1 VTALSDKL
9 AQKAVQIVA
18 RFGAAGTLVSVVA
31 TYATGGVVTE
41 VETLVPVILAGPV
54 NEIEQYASSGTD
66 TRFTG
71 TFYISASGLTVVP
84 KNADRVLFG
93 DRTFAVTT
101 VSRLSVHG
109 VAVAYQLDVG
119 EIGDV

>member
-9 AQKAVQIVA
+9 AEKAVQIVA

-54 NEIEQYASSGTD
+54 NELKRYASTGTD
-66 TRFTG
+66 TRYTG
-71 TFYISASGLTVVP
+71 TFYIAASGLAVTP
-84 KNADRVLFG
+84 TNADRIQFG
-93 DRTFAVTT
+93 GRTFAVIT
-101 VSRLSVHG
+101 VAPMSVHG
-109 VAVAYQLDVG
+109 VDVAYQLDVG
-119 EIGDV
+119 AIDG